1 MNCGKN
7 MMGNLVDGIK
17 SMAGGVK
24 DAVTGVADSIK
35 SFLGFGSPTKE
46 GPGSNADTWAPNLIN
61 MLKEGIKAGIPAME
75 ANLQAVLNPQ
85 FGKQPALA
93 GAGTGVMDT
102 MMIDHTGTITVKG
115 VNDKGELMGVV
126 ELIAADL
133 SSNKDRYGKNPSA
146 HKAFR

>member
-1 MNCGKN
+1 
-7 MMGNLVDGIK
+7 MGNLVDGIK

-24 DAVTGVADSIK
+24 DAVTGVASSIK

-61 MLKEGIKAGIPAME
+61 MLKDGIKAGIPEME

-85 FGKQPALA
+85 FKKPALEMA
-93 GAGTGVMDT
+93 GAGIKESL
-102 MMIDHTGTITVKG
+102 MIDHTGTITVKG
-115 VNDKGELMGVV
+115 INDRGELMGVV

-133 SSNKDRYGKNPSA
+133 SANKDRYGKNPSA